1 MGHFSELQYS
11 MYDTGHYTELDT
23 FVCKECVADDALA
36 DLVEENLTSEKCDYC
51 GAVGDEKIATSMNIV
66 MERVD
71 LAISSRYADAQ
82 DINMPWVEGGWLM
95 PQKEMYDILPDFDPG
110 WPCKLFEDILDSFD
124 PMLYWVEHNDGDW
137 AELQPNKTLAYGWDR
152 FREQVLTKTRY
163 LFLNEPDDSVD
174 AGRPDHIPIAMML
187 DTLGIICTET
197 DLVKIRKEGSLFYR
211 VRIDKDKS
219 KFTEFE
225 EMGVPPSGVA
235 SAGRMNPAGIS
246 YFYTALDEETAKKEV
261 LTEDAPYCLA
271 TFQNKKELRL
281 IDFVNLPPMPSIF
294 DIGKNNERNDL
305 LFLKE
310 LKDDLIKP
318 VSKDGMEHVEYVPTQ
333 IISEYFRYRFL
344 DYDGTY
350 VDGFIYPSV
359 KNSGG
364 INIVIFDS
372 DNESIKKKFEMIDI
386 QGPLFQ
392 SSISREQHHL

>member
-1 MGHFSELQYS
+1 
-11 MYDTGHYTELDT
+11 
-23 FVCKECVADDALA
+23 
-36 DLVEENLTSEKCDYC
+36 
-51 GAVGDEKIATSMNIV
+51 
-66 MERVD
+66 
-71 LAISSRYADAQ
+71 
-82 DINMPWVEGGWLM
+82 
-95 PQKEMYDILPDFDPG
+95 
-110 WPCKLFEDILDSFD
+110 
-124 PMLYWVEHNDGDW
+124 
-137 AELQPNKTLAYGWDR
+137 LAYGWDR
-152 FREQVLTKTRY
+152 FKEQVLNKTRY
-163 LFLNEPDDSVD
+163 LFLNEPDESAD

-197 DLVKIRKEGSLFYR
+197 NLVKIKKEDSLFYR
-211 VRIDKDKS
+211 VRVTKDKS

-225 EMGVPPSGVA
+225 EMGVPPASVA
-235 SAGRMNPAGIS
+235 NAGRMNPAGIS
-246 YFYTALDEETAKKEV
+246 YFYTALNEETAKKEV
-261 LTEDAPYCLA
+261 LTEDIPYCLA

-294 DIGKNNERNDL
+294 DIEKDDKRNNL

-344 DYDGTY
+344 DYGGTH

-372 DNESIKKKFEMIDI
+372 DNKSIKNKFDMIDV
-386 QGPLFQ
+386 QGPLF
-392 SSISREQHHL
+392 